1 MKNRN
6 TKIPPHTHTHPP
18 ISFLHSKRALLCGC
32 HSNPKANNSPNPF
45 LLPAKKA
52 RDENCPNQIC
62 PSKRRFSFLTPCHTL
77 NLAPNTRPLACT
89 VSPPSYP
96 HPPPPLFRRGQHYK
110 SITSWERHWADDGNE
125 WWQMKHIGKHFLSPH
140 CERVNALVPPRVQLA
155 KRNLIVFL
163 RVHVRWI
170 RERMGIIRRKEGL
183 VWVCCLCGFVNNN

>member
-1 MKNRN
+1 MWKWK
-6 TKIPPHTHTHPP
+6 TEILKSPPHTHTHPP

-110 SITSWERHWADDGNE
+110 SIYKLGETLGRRWKRMMADEAYWKTFSFPSLWAGECVGTTSCAAGQEKPNRIFACARAMN
-125 WWQMKHIGKHFLSPH
+125 
-140 CERVNALVPPRVQLA
+140 
-155 KRNLIVFL
+155 
-163 RVHVRWI
+163 
-170 RERMGIIRRKEGL
+170 
-183 VWVCCLCGFVNNN
+183 